1 MVSMFFRNTQ
11 LLFILHFCNPPVRS
25 LGVHQNGCPH
35 SYREASI
42 SSILFLQQAV
52 QGLSDRLDEVQ
63 AVEDHGMLT
72 GRDQGQALGHLAIF
86 DGLDACLLQLVCEVA
101 QLGDLIQFTA
111 LSESSGPCVD
121 GSDGVGG
128 GLFTL

>member
-1 MVSMFFRNTQ
+1 MYTK
-11 LLFILHFCNPPVRS
+11 
-25 LGVHQNGCPH
+25 NGCPH
-35 SYREASI
+35 SYREASV

-72 GRDQGQALGHLAIF
+72 GGDQGQALGHLAILN
-86 DGLDACLLQLVCEVA
+86 GLNACLLQLVCEVT
-101 QLGDLIQFTA
+101 QFGDLIQLAA
-111 LSESSGPCVD
+111 LSESSGPCVN

-128 GLFTL
+128 GLFAL

>member
-1 MVSMFFRNTQ
+1 MYTK
-11 LLFILHFCNPPVRS
+11 
-25 LGVHQNGCPH
+25 NGCPH

-52 QGLSDRLDEVQ
+52 QCLSDRLDEVK

-72 GRDQGQALGHLAIF
+72 GRDQGQALGHLAVL
-86 DGLDACLLQLVCEVA
+86 DGLDAGLFQLVCEAA
-101 QLGDLIQFTA
+101 QLGDLIQLAA

-128 GLFTL
+128 GLFAL

>member
-1 MVSMFFRNTQ
+1 MYTK
-11 LLFILHFCNPPVRS
+11 
-25 LGVHQNGCPH
+25 NGCPH

-63 AVEDHGMLT
+63 AIEDHGMLK
-72 GRDQGQALGHLAIF
+72 GGDQGQALGHLAIL
-86 DGLDACLLQLVCEVA
+86 DGLNACLLQLVCEVT
-101 QLGDLIQFTA
+101 QFGDLIQLAA

-121 GSDGVGG
+121 GSNGVGG
-128 GLFTL
+128 GLFAL

>member
-1 MVSMFFRNTQ
+1 MYRYALRQSASVPRF
-11 LLFILHFCNPPVRS
+11 LYPAKGYGIIS
-25 LGVHQNGCPH
+25 LTFN
-35 SYREASI
+35 
-42 SSILFLQQAV
+42 LQQAV
-52 QGLSDRLDEVQ
+52 QCLSDSLDEVQ

-72 GRDQGQALGHLAIF
+72 GGDQGQALGHLAIF

-128 GLFTL
+128 GLFAL

>member
-1 MVSMFFRNTQ
+1 MYTK
-11 LLFILHFCNPPVRS
+11 
-25 LGVHQNGCPH
+25 NGCPH

-63 AVEDHGMLT
+63 AVEDHRMLT
-72 GRDQGQALGHLAIF
+72 GGDQGQALGHLAVL
-86 DGLDACLLQLVCEVA
+86 DGLDAGLLQLVCEVT
-101 QLGDLIQFTA
+101 QFGDLIHLAA

-121 GSDGVGG
+121 GSNGVGG

>member
-1 MVSMFFRNTQ
+1 MYTK
-11 LLFILHFCNPPVRS
+11 
-25 LGVHQNGCPH
+25 NGCPH

-52 QGLSDRLDEVQ
+52 QCLSDGLDEIQ

-72 GRDQGQALGHLAIF
+72 GGDQGQALGHLAIF

-128 GLFTL
+128 GLFAL

>member
-1 MVSMFFRNTQ
+1 
-11 LLFILHFCNPPVRS
+11 
-25 LGVHQNGCPH
+25 
-35 SYREASI
+35 
-42 SSILFLQQAV
+42 
-52 QGLSDRLDEVQ
+52 
-63 AVEDHGMLT
+63 MLT

-86 DGLDACLLQLVCEVA
+86 DGLDAGLLQLVCEVA

-128 GLFTL
+128 GLFAL